1 MNRSR
6 SWARTAAVS
15 LIAAWALAGAAHA
28 AGDDPVK
35 IGVLSDM
42 SGPYSDV
49 AGPGSVEAAKMAIED
64 FGSRALGRPI
74 ELVTGD
80 HQNKADIGSNIA
92 RKWFDVEGVDMVTDL
107 TNSAVALAVQS
118 LAREKKKIDLVTST
132 HTTELTNGACSPY
145 GVHWTF
151 DAYSVSAGPAGAVA
165 KQGAKTWYFI
175 SADYTFGRNL
185 EQNAEAILK
194 NYGVAVV
201 GRSRHPLNATDFSSN
216 LLQAQASGA
225 EAIAIADT
233 GNDLSNIMKQ
243 AKEFQIGD
251 KQKLVMLSAFITN
264 IHAIGLESAKGS
276 ILTEA
281 FYWDRDDASRAWSAR
296 FRARTGQMPTMIHAG
311 TYSAVLHYLAAIA
324 AVGSKDADQVMR
336 KMRETPVDDIFWKN
350 GRIREDGV
358 MVHDMLLLQVKTPEQ
373 SRMPWDYYTILRV
386 IPGEDAFQPL
396 SESSCFLVKK

>member
-1 MNRSR
+1 MGWSR
-6 SWARTAAVS
+6 PWIRA
-15 LIAAWALAGAAHA
+15 ALALFAASAFADVAHA
-28 AGDDPVK
+28 TDDAPVK

-49 AGPGSVEAAKMAIED
+49 AGPGSVEAARMAIED
-64 FGSRALGRPI
+64 FGGRVLGRPV

-92 RKWFDVEGVDMVTDL
+92 RRWFDVEGVDMVTDL

-118 LAREKKKIDLVTST
+118 LAREKKRIDLVTST

-145 GVHWTF
+145 GVHWSF
-151 DAYSVSAGPAGAVA
+151 DAYSVSAGPAGAVT

-185 EQNAEAILK
+185 EENAEATLK
-194 NYGVAVV
+194 GEGATVV
-201 GRSRHPLNATDFSSN
+201 GRNRHPLNATDFSSN

-225 EAIAIADT
+225 DAIAIADT

-243 AKEFQIGD
+243 AKEFRIGD
-251 KQKLVMLSAFITN
+251 RQKLVMLAAFITN
-264 IHAIGLESAKGS
+264 IHAIGLENAKGS

-281 FYWDRDDASRAWSAR
+281 FYWDRDEASRAWSAR
-296 FRARTGQMPTMIHAG
+296 FLARTGQVPTMIHAG
-311 TYSAVLHYLAAIA
+311 TYSAVLHYLAAVA
-324 AVGSKDADQVMR
+324 AAGSKDADRVMR

-358 MVHDMLLLQVKTPEQ
+358 MVHDMLLLQVKSPEQ
-373 SRMPWDYYTILRV
+373 STKPWDYYTILRV
-386 IPGEDAFQPL
+386 IPGDEAFQPL
-396 SESSCFLVKK
+396 SASGCPSLKR